1 MDGGSMAWEYKGVQ
15 IELIGERFANR
26 EMSNGETV
34 FESRET
40 PRRRNRSGAGPDG
53 VGAGTGLEVVM
64 SVKGF
69 LIFAA
74 LVLLVEFLV
83 FLLAPVLERW

>member
-1 MDGGSMAWEYKGVQ
+1 
-15 IELIGERFANR
+15 
-26 EMSNGETV
+26 
-34 FESRET
+34 
-40 PRRRNRSGAGPDG
+40 
-53 VGAGTGLEVVM
+53 M